1 MTYRQVSEKDEEHA
15 LICLSAPKQMKHSQE
30 PETDEEQTL
39 YYLKMK
45 YSQEPE
51 TDEERK
57 KTLLTLAQRTCA
69 YVTCRKSYNSIY
81 YKSTQAA

>member
-1 MTYRQVSEKDEEHA
+1 MTYRQEPETNEEHA

-30 PETDEEQTL
+30 PE
-39 YYLKMK
+39 M
-45 YSQEPE
+45 
-51 TDEERK
+51 DEERE

>member
-1 MTYRQVSEKDEEHA
+1 MTYRQESEKDEEHA
-15 LICLSAPKQMKHSQE
+15 LICLSAPKQMK
-30 PETDEEQTL
+30 
-39 YYLKMK
+39 

-51 TDEERK
+51 TDEERE

>member
-1 MTYRQVSEKDEEHA
+1 MTYRQESEKDEEHA
-15 LICLSAPKQMKHSQE
+15 LICLSAPKQ
-30 PETDEEQTL
+30 
-39 YYLKMK
+39 MK

>member
-1 MTYRQVSEKDEEHA
+1 MTYRQVSEKDEEQA
-15 LICLSAPKQMKHSQE
+15 LICLSAPKQMKH
-30 PETDEEQTL
+30 
-39 YYLKMK
+39 
-45 YSQEPE
+45 SQEPE

>member
-1 MTYRQVSEKDEEHA
+1 MTYRQESEKDEEHA
-15 LICLSAPKQMKHSQE
+15 SIYLSAPKQ
-30 PETDEEQTL
+30 
-39 YYLKMK
+39 MK

-51 TDEERK
+51 TDEERE